1 MINSTSYLNSIL
13 KIINRYFPHRVLQL
27 STWIFF
33 LQQNWQETLS
43 DGLHLSMV
51 GSHLLFDLL
60 KPVVDQ
66 LTSELPMIYPDW
78 KDVDV
83 DNLANSLKP

>member
-1 MINSTSYLNSIL
+1 M
-13 KIINRYFPHRVLQL
+13 
-27 STWIFF
+27 
-33 LQQNWQETLS
+33 
-43 DGLHLSMV
+43 
-51 GSHLLFDLL
+51 LFDLL

-83 DNLANSLKP
+83 DNLENSLKP